1 MYYCVFQDVIAG
13 LVLAIVLLVL
23 VVPVLDIPTEE
34 WVLTSPSSPIFMVA
48 IPMVMCIIYPTPPM
62 QTDTRADTTMVV
74 GTCVGV
80 MLGAWV
86 RCAPTKVP
94 DPYIGTPFLISVPGP
109 DRIMTMICRFI
120 FGVLV
125 LAPSRSF
132 MKSLIYTVLPRL
144 LPKSNAKGNKEFIEL
159 VHRFVTYSFVG
170 FNAVYVVPRWF
181 VYFGI

>member
-1 MYYCVFQDVIAG
+1 VF
-13 LVLAIVLLVL
+13 AIVLLVL

-34 WVLTSPSSPIFMVA
+34 WVLTSPSSPIFIIA
-48 IPMVMCIIYPTPPM
+48 IPMAMCIVYPIPPL

-80 MLGAWV
+80 MLGAWA
-86 RCAPTKVP
+86 RFAPTKVP
-94 DPYIGTPFLISVPGP
+94 DPYLGAPYPITFPGF

-120 FGVLV
+120 FGILV

-132 MKSLIYTVLPRL
+132 MKSLIFTVLPRL
-144 LPKSNAKGNKEFIEL
+144 LPKSDANFNKEFVEL